1 MLREKAIEDERP
13 AYVHGNQLL
22 SLVMKEQMSWMAAAI
37 SRASEARKV
46 DEIGKDVE
54 TNRLN
59 KKSVGWLRYLFR
71 KCVTKDD
78 WSEDGEPHEW
88 WDRVR
93 EPLSLSLSLSSSTD
107 SNKNTYNKQ
116 NTFAPMASFPR
127 FDLHESSYFVHT
139 RDSLY

>member
-22 SLVMKEQMSWMAAAI
+22 SLVMKEQMSWMAAAK

-59 KKSVGWLRYLFR
+59 KKSVGWLRYFE
-71 KCVTKDD
+71 CATFF
-78 WSEDGEPHEW
+78 
-88 WDRVR
+88 
-93 EPLSLSLSLSSSTD
+93 SS
-107 SNKNTYNKQ
+107 
-116 NTFAPMASFPR
+116 
-127 FDLHESSYFVHT
+127 
-139 RDSLY
+139 